1 MIKYLEKD
9 FETEIKDKKVLID
22 FYANW
27 CGPCK
32 MFSEVLEN
40 IEKKI
45 NIDILKVDVDKFP
58 EIASSY
64 NIYSIPTIC
73 ILENNNLKKSH
84 TGYLNPNELL
94 EFINK
99 E

>member
-9 FETEIKDKKVLID
+9 LETEIKNKKVLID

-32 MFSEVLEN
+32 MMFEVLEE
-40 IEKKI
+40 IQDKI
-45 NIDILKVDVDKFP
+45 DFDIIKIDVDKFP
-58 EIASSY
+58 ELAEKY
-64 NIYSIPTIC
+64 NIYSIPAIY
-73 ILENNNLKKSH
+73 IVDNLKVIKTH
-84 TGYLNPNELL
+84 IGYLNTNELL
-94 EFINK
+94 EFIN